1 MTTSQTLTDTT
12 ILIRSRTFLSV
23 AVSTV
28 RIIVNKIRYDTVAL
42 HELKS
47 WRDGQLNLARSTE
60 TKKIRKNC
68 KQKPSS
74 SEETVWA
81 IVREGSPGGR
91 SETTGLGFVKQVGGW
106 TEWWIKRG
114 RSDGWPALVLDSQN
128 GVVQMRCTYVIAAC
142 PELLLLLLHLPSW
155 VSTLSSHL

>member
-47 WRDGQLNLARSTE
+47 
-60 TKKIRKNC
+60 
-68 KQKPSS
+68 
-74 SEETVWA
+74 
-81 IVREGSPGGR
+81 
-91 SETTGLGFVKQVGGW
+91 
-106 TEWWIKRG
+106 
-114 RSDGWPALVLDSQN
+114 
-128 GVVQMRCTYVIAAC
+128 
-142 PELLLLLLHLPSW
+142 
-155 VSTLSSHL
+155 